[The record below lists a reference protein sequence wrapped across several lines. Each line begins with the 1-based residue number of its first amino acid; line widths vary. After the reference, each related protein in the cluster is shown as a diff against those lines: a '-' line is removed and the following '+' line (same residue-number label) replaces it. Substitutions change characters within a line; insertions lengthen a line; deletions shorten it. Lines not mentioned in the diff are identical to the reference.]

1 MKRTKLD
8 FILKNLQWTGIFLWE
23 QIYFNGLSKT
33 LDEFKNNSD
42 VETISHKNND
52 VIKSFSKQ
60 ILDDRTLYE
69 VEVV

>member
-42 VETISHKNND
+42 VETISHKNN